1 MRATDFEYRHQL
13 LLHELIIGTA
23 VLTYLVDKDDIVWR
37 LIKGESNVRVMERSG
52 FALATLIMGISACLC
67 TVARARSGAG
77 ETTQLDH
84 SERSLPYLRLRYLG
98 DFLYAIALGSLV
110 PLSGFCLLV
119 IGEGIRLFRL
129 SRRDGQTVQGPGSE
143 SDPAK
148 RLPPQWARAFRQEAL
163 KWGLFLTM
171 IVFSITLIDRVAEV
185 LIALTIL
192 LWAILNV
199 RIFGGSRDAAAP

>member
-171 IVFSITLIDRVAEV
+171 IVFSI
-185 LIALTIL
+185 
-192 LWAILNV
+192 
-199 RIFGGSRDAAAP
+199 